1 MVNWPW
7 GKCNVSRV
15 CWAFAF
21 SVGTVNSTHN
31 KYRYTVHLLH
41 SHCCVNSKKTT
52 LSIAPLPTVMLY
64 LPTSSSV
71 KSRNMMVLLTMLTL
85 LPTSDISWL
94 SSLTKDAI
102 QGTGLPLIFTVI
114 VMFWHT
120 CSSCSLGGLGSET
133 SSPTQRTQRY
143 DAVVISKYQTFFRTF
158 HKHVLFEQSW
168 VAR

>member
-7 GKCNVSRV
+7 GKCHASCV

-31 KYRYTVHLLH
+31 KYRYIIHLLH
-41 SHCCVNSKKTT
+41 SHVNSKKTT
-52 LSIAPLPTVMLY
+52 LSIASFLTVMLY

-85 LPTSDISWL
+85 SMSDISWP

-114 VMFWHT
+114 VMFWPT
-120 CSSCSLGGLGSET
+120 CSCVLGGLGSGT
-133 SSPTQRTQRY
+133 SNPIYTKKHKDRMQSWS
-143 DAVVISKYQTFFRTF
+143 ANISHSSAHFINMYF
-158 HKHVLFEQSW
+158 LNSGW